1 MDTRT
6 SKISSVDLALEGL
19 EDGQTLII
27 GGSLFHNKPM
37 FLVRE
42 IIRRKVK
49 DLVVVSVPQASIDVD
64 LLISA
69 GCVAEVRVPYMGFE
83 YLGLAPGFR
92 KATSEGK
99 ISVWECDETHLLAA
113 LEAAARKLPSGIAKA
128 GVGTDVHRLNP
139 DIKLVKDHISG
150 EPMTAVAALK
160 PDLAILHAAA
170 GDKYGNLRYVGYS
183 FADLMVAEATRQG
196 GGKIVASV
204 DEVVPNASFTNDPF
218 RTNISCMLVDHVIE
232 APYGAYPCSSHGS
245 YQFNEAAIIDYL
257 KAAKSEN
264 GIADYINDH
273 VLSVPS
279 HQHYLDKHVNLQS
292 LIEAKAKTYVD

>member
-1 MDTRT
+1 MGTRT
-6 SKISSVDLALEGL
+6 SKLSSVDLALDGL

-37 FLVRE
+37 YLVRE
-42 IIRRKVK
+42 IIRRQIK
-49 DLVVVSVPQASIDVD
+49 DLIVVSVPQASIDVD

-83 YLGLAPGFR
+83 YLGLAPSFR
-92 KATSEGK
+92 KAASNGK
-99 ISVWECDETHLLAA
+99 IRVWECDETHILAA
-113 LEAAARKLPSGIAKA
+113 LEASARKLPSGIAKA

-139 DIKLVKDHISG
+139 DLKLVKDHISG

-160 PDLAILHAAA
+160 PDLAIMHAAA
-170 GDKYGNLRYVGYS
+170 GDKYGNLRYSGYS

-196 GGKIVASV
+196 GGKVVASV
-204 DEVVPNASFTNDPF
+204 DEVVPNASFTKDPF
-218 RTNISCMLVDHVIE
+218 RTNISCMLIDHVIE

-245 YQFNEAAIIDYL
+245 YQFNEAAIVEYL
-257 KAAKSEN
+257 NAAKTEQ
-264 GIADYINDH
+264 GALDYIDDH
-273 VLSVPS
+273 VMSVPS
-279 HQHYLDKHVNLQS
+279 HDKYLSKHVNLHS